1 MPIPKLF
8 EPVLAM
14 QDIQFGDARKIGND
28 VIDKWLEKWQNQ
40 IRRKSEN
47 FNRESSTASNS
58 KYKNFRWT
66 KEQRRRKSKYPD
78 IIRLN

>member
-40 IRRKSEN
+40 IRRK
-47 FNRESSTASNS
+47 
-58 KYKNFRWT
+58 K
-66 KEQRRRKSKYPD
+66 
-78 IIRLN
+78 